1 MKKAISLILSIMM
14 LVGMFSMIPFAS
26 AENKY
31 YVVNDGTTIDNVAVR
46 GECADWT
53 TLEQHDGYFTLKSG
67 ENHAIYANVFNRGV
81 FFTLGEEIDM
91 TNMPIFE
98 ILYRVD
104 QVEADKQY
112 HFQVNFCNGNNGD
125 GYNCNNLGFAPSTD
139 WTRWQT
145 NYTSS
150 GNAGLAEVDMTK
162 IKKISLSQMN
172 YNKGV
177 SLGTS
182 FDFKGVAIMDEATKN
197 ARTAEETRI
206 QGLIDAL
213 DVTEE
218 NIASTAASVKE
229 VKDALKA
236 ANESYPNFMVNT
248 AKYDAALPIFTAYY
262 ESMNKEFD
270 VQYSAANDKNLLTA
284 NPTSTLDNTTYTE
297 GDSSIAAKESNTR
310 NNFRFYAFQSGKAAF
325 DMTDAV
331 NADGEFYVTYDLYCG
346 EGNAAGWNRL
356 VTQLGTTQGISGW
369 KQSGEKLISK
379 PANLHV
385 GWNHMAIKLNVNTD
399 FTKNPDITWST
410 DNLGFIVVFADRNDK
425 IAVDMKIDDIRIM
438 SVRSYEEQ
446 FAARNAAKDV
456 ISAIAELGEVTEEN
470 LDAVKALKAKY
481 DALNDEQKA
490 LVTNSAKLDEAYTK
504 YLDLVM
510 VEFNASFNAAED
522 KNILPGNAG
531 GTTNDNTTYTE
542 GTQSVALKGSNKTDF
557 RFWIFR
563 NGADPM
569 LDITNAID
577 KNGDFY
583 VTYDFYCDEGSTKW
597 NRIVTQLGAKA
608 GMDGWKQNLSFVDR
622 TTKFK
627 VGWNHYAIKLN
638 TSMFTEH
645 TEITWDP
652 TQFAFIVIWGDG
664 GSGEIKLKIDDVRI
678 MGTKTYAN
686 DYADI
691 CAAKDVFTAIVEA
704 GTDPDK
710 VLAAAEA
717 YNALTEKQKG
727 LVANAGDIDAKVEVA
742 NAAKAAAVDALIDA
756 IGTVTKNS
764 DDAIAAAR
772 AAYDA
777 LNDTQKALVTKYDVL
792 TAAEE
797 AYKNLSDYFSENAS
811 IVNWRA
817 GYIGTAQ
824 FKDGVAA
831 TYGRGASN
839 DYGNKIGMIAAGVD
853 PEYANDP
860 NKTWKVY
867 HNLTD
872 EDTVI
877 GWANGNVTENVFVHS
892 AMLDWNAVA
901 PNVGDKFT
909 VVVKGEAR
917 TRTEND
923 ILSNTANVGGDVNP
937 HDAYTFDI
945 DGNTV
950 KTYTAA
956 EYDALPVYTDAER
969 GYTYRRMVL
978 ETERAENM
986 NGQVRVQL
994 HSSGFTSWMVVY
1006 GIEAYNA
1013 AGEKVWERTAQNIY
1027 DGNGVG
1033 ILGADWGSHW
1043 VTDAGVRFNKTG
1055 DGTGTDMWGLYAAK
1069 QDTAGVYALE
1079 YSMKMTDVAE
1089 GNVISIGRNSPATGV
1104 QTWTTITD
1112 KQVKGDYAI
1121 YTHMFKYDPDE
1132 GDGRIEPIIRLY
1144 GNADINLTNIR
1155 LVKISDVKA
1164 VEFLIDSIGEVTI
1177 DSKAAIDEA
1186 RAAYDAL
1193 SEEDKNL
1200 VTNYEALEAAEAA
1213 YARLQPIFNYAHTA
1227 DEINEYD
1234 SVDDKG
1240 NPIKVKDWR
1249 QHVAG
1254 WTTPEI
1260 DEEDYVQG
1268 TGSIVL
1274 EGDNVGNIATIFRVM
1289 NRITNFQADL
1299 NDTPYFEMFWKSDVD
1314 YSGQIQINFGYNRED
1329 GRNWAPGKD
1338 FAANRWQRIQVK
1350 VTDVAPAVEMDKNGM
1365 IINSLRI
1372 CYIKPDGF
1380 PETITVH
1387 MDGLMFYN
1395 EAFLTART
1403 AEETRIEALIDA
1415 LSNDSTDE
1423 ELLAVK
1429 TALDE
1434 SSAKFANFYPNN
1446 MVKWNRLY
1454 NAYLAK
1460 HAVEEVIAKIDAIGE
1475 VALTDECKALID
1487 AADAAFNALTDAQK
1501 EEVTNKQTLDDA
1513 KAKYADLAAVKAV
1526 EDLIDAIGEVTKDSG
1541 AAITAAENAYN
1552 ALTEGQ
1558 KAMVNADK
1566 AAALAKARE
1575 DFDKLNAVKYGD
1587 INGTGE
1593 ITADDALL
1601 ALQAS
1606 VGKYELTED
1615 QFKAADVDG
1624 NGEITANDALLI
1636 LQYSVGKIDKFPVEE
1651 KA

>member
-1 MKKAISLILSIMM
+1 MKRAISLILSVMM

-46 GECADWT
+46 GECEAWT

-67 ENHAIYANVFNRGV
+67 ENHQIYAGVFNRGV
-81 FFTLGEEIDM
+81 FFTLGEEVDM
-91 TNMPIFE
+91 TSMPIFE
-98 ILYRVD
+98 VVYRVD
-104 QVEADKQY
+104 PVEADKQY
-112 HFQVNFCNGNNGD
+112 HFQVNFCNGTNGD
-125 GYNCNNLGFAPSTD
+125 GYNCNNLGFTASSE
-139 WTRWQT
+139 WQRWPLK
-145 NYTSS
+145 YSDV
-150 GNAGLAEVDMTK
+150 GNAGLADVDMTK

-270 VQYSAANDKNLLTA
+270 AQFSAAEDKNCVPA
-284 NPTSTLDNTTYTE
+284 NAGGSSNDNSTYTE
-297 GDSSIAAKESNTR
+297 GTQSVAISGTKGD
-310 NNFRFYAFQSGKAAF
+310 FRFWIFQNGQAAL
-325 DMTDAV
+325 DITDAI
-331 NADGEFYVTYDLYCG
+331 NADGEFYVTYDLWCG
-346 EGNAAGWNRL
+346 EGNTNWNRL
-356 VTQLGTTQGISGW
+356 VTCVGTTESINGW
-369 KQSGEKLISK
+369 KEKAAVDDRTTKL
-379 PANLHV
+379 NV
-385 GWNHMAIKLNVNTD
+385 GWNHYAVKFNVKD
-399 FTKNPDITWST
+399 FTKNPQIEWDPAKFGLVYIWGDGASR
-410 DNLGFIVVFADRNDK
+410 DLK
-425 IAVDMKIDDIRIM
+425 LKIDDVRVM
-438 SVRSYEEQ
+438 SVRSYEEK
-446 FAARNAAKDV
+446 FAAKNAAKDV

-490 LVTNSAKLDEAYTK
+490 LVTNSAKLDEAYAK

-522 KNILPGNAG
+522 KNIIPASPSSESE
-531 GTTNDNTTYTE
+531 TTTYTE
-542 GTQSVALKGSNKTDF
+542 GTQSVASKGGPKGDF

-563 NGADPM
+563 NGSDPM

-583 VTYDFYCDEGSTKW
+583 VTYDLWCGEGNTNW
-597 NRIVTQLGAKA
+597 NRIVTQLGVKD
-608 GMDGWKQNLSFVDR
+608 GMTGWKQNASFVDK
-622 TTKFK
+622 TTKLK
-627 VGWNHYAIKLN
+627 VGWNHYAIKMN
-638 TSMFTEH
+638 ISMFTENPG
-645 TEITWDP
+645 ITWDP
-652 TQFAFIVIWGDG
+652 AKFAFIVVWGDG
-664 GSGEIKLKIDDVRI
+664 ASRNISLKIDDVRI

-686 DYADI
+686 DFADI

-727 LVANAGDIDAKVEVA
+727 LVANAGDIDAKVEAA

-777 LNDTQKALVTKYDVL
+777 LNETQKALVTKYDVL

-817 GYIGTAQ
+817 GFIGTAQ

-839 DYGNKIGMIAAGVD
+839 DYGDKIGMIAAGMGDGAASEFNV
-853 PEYANDP
+853 
-860 NKTWKVY
+860 KR
-867 HNLTD
+867 NLTD
-872 EDTVI
+872 DDTVI
-877 GWANGNVTENVFVHS
+877 GWAVANVTGNVMLHS
-892 AMLDWNAVA
+892 AMLDWSVVA

-909 VVVKGEAR
+909 LVVKGEAR

-923 ILSNTANVGGDVNP
+923 ILSNTDNVGGDVNP

-945 DGNTV
+945 DETKAV
-950 KTYTAA
+950 KSYSAA

-978 ETERAENM
+978 ETARTEDM
-986 NGQVRVQL
+986 NGQVRVQVN
-994 HSSGFTSWMVVY
+994 SNGYTTWMVVY
-1006 GIEAYNA
+1006 AVEAYNA
-1013 AGEKVWERTAQNIY
+1013 AGEKVWERTAQDIY
-1027 DGNGVG
+1027 DGNNVGV
-1033 ILGADWGSHW
+1033 LGANWGSHW
-1043 VTDAGVRFNKTG
+1043 ITDAGVRFNKTG
-1055 DGTGTDMWGLYAAK
+1055 DGTSTDMWGLYAAK
-1069 QDTAGVYALE
+1069 QETAGVYALE
-1079 YSMKMTDVAE
+1079 CSMKMTDVAE
-1089 GNVISIGRNSPATGV
+1089 GNVISIGRNSSATGV

-1200 VTNYEALEAAEAA
+1200 VTNYETLVSAETA

-1234 SVDDKG
+1234 TVDNEG
-1240 NPIKVKDWR
+1240 NPAKAKDWR
-1249 QHVAG
+1249 QHVPG

-1274 EGDNVGNIATIFRVM
+1274 EGDDVGNIATTFRMM

-1299 NDTPYFEMFWKSDVD
+1299 NDTPYFEMFWKTDVD
-1314 YSGQIQINFGYNRED
+1314 LTSQIQINFGYNRED

-1350 VTDVAPAVEMDKNGM
+1350 VTDVAPAVEMGENGM

-1372 CYIKPDGF
+1372 CYLKPEGF

-1387 MDGLMFYN
+1387 MDGLMFFN

-1429 TALDE
+1429 AALDE
-1434 SSAKFANFYPNN
+1434 STANYANFYPNN

-1460 HAVEEVIAKIDAIGE
+1460 QAVADAIAKIDAIGE
-1475 VALTDECKALID
+1475 VALTDDCKALID

-1501 EEVTNKQTLDDA
+1501 EDVTNKQTLEDA

-1526 EDLIDAIGEVTKDSG
+1526 EDAIDAIGEVTKDSG
-1541 AAITAAENAYN
+1541 QAITDAENAYN

-1566 AAALAKARE
+1566 VAALAKARE
-1575 DFDKLNAVKYGD
+1575 DYDKLAVKYGHLAGND
-1587 INGTGE
+1587 E
-1593 ITADDALL
+1593 ITAADALI
-1601 ALQAS
+1601 ALQIA
-1606 VGKYELTED
+1606 VGKFQPTEE
-1615 QFKAADVDG
+1615 QAKAANVDG
-1624 NGEITANDALLI
+1624 EGEVTATDALLI
-1636 LQYSVGKIDKFPVEE
+1636 LQYAVGKIDKFPVEDM
-1651 KA
+1651 A